1 MQVYWSSVEFE
12 YQESKEGLKGGFV
25 YAFVNEIDAKH
36 ALDTILDELNK
47 LKLKYKLIEFIKPYE
62 LELDWST
69 KKQTNHYKTLYK
81 KASKSDGV
89 IFDVF
94 YSFVE
99 D

>member
-25 YAFVNEIDAKH
+25 YAFVKEIDAKH
-36 ALDTILDELNK
+36 ALDKILIELNR

-69 KKQTNHYKTLYK
+69 KKQTNHYKILYK
-81 KASKSDGV
+81 KASKIDEV
-89 IFDVF
+89 IFDDF
-94 YSFVE
+94 YSFFE